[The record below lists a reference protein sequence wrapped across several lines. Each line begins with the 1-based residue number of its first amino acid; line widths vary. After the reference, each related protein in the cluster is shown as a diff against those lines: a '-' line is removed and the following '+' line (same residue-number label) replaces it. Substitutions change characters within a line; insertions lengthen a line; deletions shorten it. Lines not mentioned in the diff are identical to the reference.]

1 MTDKNMTLDI
11 INSIKSDISALSK
24 AVCECKDL
32 GLRQALQQMCS
43 NQEQAQYEFYNQA
56 SRLGF
61 YTQPAMATQS
71 ETSGLKTT
79 LAQAVNELRSSLPVR

>member
-32 GLRQALQQMCS
+32 GLRQTLQQMCA
-43 NQEQAQYEFYNQA
+43 NQEQAQYEFYNRA
-56 SRLGF
+56 SSLGF

-71 ETSGLKTT
+71 ETSSIKNT
-79 LAQAVNELRSSLPVR
+79 LSQAVNELRSAVPMR